1 MSLNQDNASVY
12 KDLIGFLQSSRA
24 DLKLEA
30 TKAVLQ
36 VVTDRYV
43 PNNTHYI
50 LDYCSLAVGVAL
62 HCIALCA
69 FLSYAILTILLFFLR
84 LRFIIVRSFSNEVLQ
99 LMEHGVLLPLLR
111 IVSDT
116 TDATSAE
123 NALQAI
129 LYLSSSVEQ
138 GVSNLCIEELLQHKA
153 VARLVELVL
162 SSSSGVVSQ
171 NKQLNL
177 ALAILA
183 NLTRT
188 EQGTIELVGKTLPDE
203 AVKELDIADTKE
215 KTRPIM
221 ELLLDRFLNR
231 QLITE
236 LPDYASLEPHE
247 WDTLDCDPYQHF
259 AAILMNATQLDAGTK
274 FVLRLHH
281 SENGTQQTSVFQQ
294 LLPQLLNNQPNPIR
308 RRGISGMIRN
318 CCLETDAAW
327 WMLNV
332 AKLTSVL
339 LYPLAGPEELDLEDK
354 TGMDPDLWLSGPDKQ
369 REVDGA
375 TRMHVVES
383 ILLLCASGRKSRET
397 LRLAKTY
404 VILKYA
410 DMVEEIESVSE
421 QINECVQ
428 YLRRDEEGTGEGS
441 SDLLV
446 EESTR
451 QKVKLLMPSSQVV
464 VGSSGNDDYD
474 EVD

>member
-1 MSLNQDNASVY
+1 V
-12 KDLIGFLQSSRA
+12 
-24 DLKLEA
+24 
-30 TKAVLQ
+30 
-36 VVTDRYV
+36 
-43 PNNTHYI
+43 NTFSQHVAYI
-50 LDYCSLAVGVAL
+50 
-62 HCIALCA
+62 
-69 FLSYAILTILLFFLR
+69 
-84 LRFIIVRSFSNEVLQ
+84 IIPFSNEVLQ

-116 TDATSAE
+116 SDATCAE

-162 SSSSGVVSQ
+162 STGVS

-203 AVKELDIADTKE
+203 AVKELDAATKE
-215 KTRPIM
+215 KTRPTM

-231 QLITE
+231 QLITDI
-236 LPDYASLEPHE
+236 PDYASLEPHE

-274 FVLRLHH
+274 FVLRLHLTKINN
-281 SENGTQQTSVFQQ
+281 EEQQTSVFQQ
-294 LLPQLLNNQPNPIR
+294 LLPQLRNNQPNPIR

-332 AKLTSVL
+332 VKLTSVL
-339 LYPLAGPEELDLEDK
+339 LYPLAGPEELDLDDK
-354 TGMDPDLWLSGPDKQ
+354 IGMDPDLWLSGPDKQ

-383 ILLLCASGRKSRET
+383 ILLLCASGRKSREI
-397 LRLAKTY
+397 LRLARTY
-404 VILKYA
+404 VILKFA
-410 DMVEEIESVSE
+410 DMVEENESVSE

>member
-1 MSLNQDNASVY
+1 
-12 KDLIGFLQSSRA
+12 
-24 DLKLEA
+24 
-30 TKAVLQ
+30 
-36 VVTDRYV
+36 
-43 PNNTHYI
+43 
-50 LDYCSLAVGVAL
+50 
-62 HCIALCA
+62 
-69 FLSYAILTILLFFLR
+69 
-84 LRFIIVRSFSNEVLQ
+84 
-99 LMEHGVLLPLLR
+99 MEHGVLLPLLR

-129 LYLSSSVEQ
+129 LYLSSSVDP

-162 SSSSGVVSQ
+162 SSSSSSSSSDNNN

-203 AVKELDIADTKE
+203 AVKELDDTQKE
-215 KTRPIM
+215 RPIM

-231 QLITE
+231 QFITE
-236 LPDYASLEPHE
+236 IPDYASMEPHE

-274 FVLRLHH
+274 FVLRLHT
-281 SENGTQQTSVFQQ
+281 SDNGTQQTSVFQQ
-294 LLPQLLNNQPNPIR
+294 LLPQLSSTKYQSPNPIR

-332 AKLTSVL
+332 VKLTSVL
-339 LYPLAGPEELDLEDK
+339 LYPLAGPEELDLDDK
-354 TGMDPDLWLSGPDKQ
+354 IGMDPDLWLSGPDKQ
-369 REVDGA
+369 RELDAA

-410 DMVEEIESVSE
+410 DMVEENESISE

-441 SDLLV
+441 SDLRV

-451 QKVKLLMPSSQVV
+451 QKVKLLMPSSSTSIVV
-464 VGSSGNDDYD
+464 GGSSGNDDYD